1 MSESKT
7 KQSIIRPALI
17 LALALALIPLPL
29 PLPLRRITR
38 QKHPG
43 VDVSDGIA
51 MGVKHGQQTAANL
64 VHAAKFGLGFRV

>member
-17 LALALALIPLPL
+17 LALALALPL

-51 MGVKHGQQTAANL
+51 LGVKHGQQTAANL